1 MMYPKGFVWGC
12 ATSAYQIEG
21 AAEEDGKGLSIW
33 DTFSRMPG
41 NVWQNQNGDRACDHY
56 HRWQE
61 DLNLIHSL
69 GFQSYRFSLAWSRIL
84 PDGTG
89 SVNEKG
95 LDFYRRLTD
104 GLLERGLIPN
114 ITLYHWDLPQALGER
129 GGWVHPDS
137 ADWFVEYAGVVFN
150 ALGDRVPLW
159 TTLNEPWVTAH
170 EGYLMGNHAPGH
182 RNKYET
188 AKVVQNLLRA
198 SGKAIQLYKTIGH
211 QQIGLVVNLEPKKPA
226 RSEKADVEVAALMD
240 AYMNQQYLDPVYF
253 GTFPEA
259 VKAFY
264 GAAWKEPT
272 AEDWAWIY
280 TQPDFLG
287 INFYAQ
293 GLTAA
298 DPSDPLFG
306 AQKVLQPRHTYT
318 EMGWEVYA
326 PALRELLVWVSE
338 RYGQPPIWI
347 TENGAAFYDPPVA
360 FTDVVEDPLRV
371 AYFSQ
376 HLQALQEAIRAGAN
390 VRGYY
395 AWSLLDNF
403 EWGYGYSKRFGI
415 VHVDFET
422 QKRTP
427 KSSARFLQD
436 HILRHTKG

>member
-1 MMYPKGFVWGC
+1 MYPKGFVWGC

-33 DTFSRMPG
+33 DTFSRMSG
-41 NVWQNQNGDRACDHY
+41 NVWQNQNGNSACDHY

-61 DLNLIHSL
+61 DLDLIRSL

-84 PDGTG
+84 PYGTG

-95 LDFYRRLTD
+95 LDFYRRLID

-114 ITLYHWDLPQALGER
+114 ITLYHWDLPQALDER
-129 GGWVHPDS
+129 GGWVHSDS
-137 ADWFVEYAGVVFN
+137 ADWFADYAGVVFK

-170 EGYLMGNHAPGH
+170 EGYLLGNHAPGH

-198 SGKAIQLYKTIGH
+198 SGKAIQLYKTIGR
-211 QQIGLVVNLEPKKPA
+211 QQIGLVVNLEPKTSA
-226 RSEKADVEVAALMD
+226 SSSKADVEITAQMD
-240 AYMNQQYLDPVYF
+240 AYMNRQYLDPVYL

-264 GAAWKEPT
+264 GVAWKEPT
-272 AEDWAWIY
+272 TEDWAWIH

-287 INFYAQ
+287 INFYAR

-298 DPSDPLFG
+298 NPSEPLFG
-306 AQKVLQPRHTYT
+306 AQKVLHPRHAYT

-338 RYGQPPIWI
+338 RYSQPPIWI
-347 TENGAAFYDPPVA
+347 TENGAAYYDPPVA
-360 FTDVVEDPLRV
+360 YADVMEDPLRV
-371 AYFSQ
+371 AYFAQ
-376 HLQALQEAIRAGAN
+376 HLKALQEAIRAGVD

-422 QKRTP
+422 QTRTP

-436 HILRHTKG
+436 YIIRHTIG